1 MSGDPYDAQLDL
13 YAAYAISADIK
24 ELIQTENSLR
34 VPVNVLMHL
43 QGSLMQPEIQL
54 SLELP
59 NLTNQ
64 EATQIVS
71 YIKTIQYDEQELNKQ
86 VFSLMVFNRFAP
98 IGGSLGSELTN
109 TGVTTSVSELISNQ
123 LNYWLSQAINDKLS
137 VNINTNNFQDVNLLV
152 SAKLFND
159 RVRIERDGAIVN
171 TERSNA
177 TLGNISVII
186 KLLPSEKRVLD
197 PGERPGELVLEVFN
211 RESLDASL
219 QNTNQTGLGVFFK
232 KDFDNLV
239 DLLKKRKK

>member
-1 MSGDPYDAQLDL
+1 MG
-13 YAAYAISADIK
+13 
-24 ELIQTENSLR
+24 
-34 VPVNVLMHL
+34 
-43 QGSLMQPEIQL
+43 
-54 SLELP
+54 
-59 NLTNQ
+59 
-64 EATQIVS
+64 
-71 YIKTIQYDEQELNKQ
+71 
-86 VFSLMVFNRFAP
+86 
-98 IGGSLGSELTN
+98 
-109 TGVTTSVSELISNQ
+109 
-123 LNYWLSQAINDKLS
+123 
-137 VNINTNNFQDVNLLV
+137 NINTNNFQDVNLLV

-197 PGERPGELVLEVFN
+197 PGERPVELVLEVFN